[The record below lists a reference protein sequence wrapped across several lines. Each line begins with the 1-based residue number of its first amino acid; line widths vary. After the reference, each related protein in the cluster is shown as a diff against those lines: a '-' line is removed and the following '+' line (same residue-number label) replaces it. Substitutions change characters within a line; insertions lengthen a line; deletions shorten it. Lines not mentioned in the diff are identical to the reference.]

1 MGSIIISENVS
12 LDGIADDPMGDEG
25 SGHGH
30 WSNIISQRDRD
41 AWFQAIHE
49 ESLAA
54 EALLIGRRSD
64 DWFARRWLTRTGER
78 AERLNGMPKYVV
90 SSTLEEPKWSNATVL
105 SGDAVSEVSKL
116 KESLAG
122 DIVVYGSIQLAHAL
136 LAAGLADEVR
146 LFVHPVVLGSGQR
159 LFPEA
164 NHQRPL
170 RLVGNRTIG
179 ESLVHLSYE
188 YAA

>member
-1 MGSIIISENVS
+1 MGKIIISENVS

-30 WSNIISQRDRD
+30 WTSLIGERDRD

-64 DWFARRWLTRTGER
+64 NWFARRWLSRSGER

-90 SSTLEEPKWSNATVL
+90 SSTLEEPKWSNTTVL
-105 SGDAVSEVSKL
+105 SGDVVAGVSKL
-116 KESLAG
+116 KEKLAG
-122 DIVVYGSIQLAHAL
+122 DIVVYGSIQLAHTL

-146 LFVHPVVLGSGQR
+146 LFVHPVVLGAGQR
-159 LFPEA
+159 LFTETSDIRA
-164 NHQRPL
+164 L
-170 RLVGNRTIG
+170 RLVRNRTLG
-179 ESLVHLSYE
+179 ESLVQLSYE
-188 YAA
+188 CAA

>member
-1 MGSIIISENVS
+1 MGKIIISENAS

-25 SGHGH
+25 SGHGQ
-30 WSNIISQRDRD
+30 WTSFTSERDRD

-64 DWFARRWLTRTGER
+64 AWFARRWLSRTGER

-90 SSTLEEPKWSNATVL
+90 SATLEEPKWSNATVL
-105 SGDAVSEVSKL
+105 SGDVVSEVSKL
-116 KESLAG
+116 KDDLAG
-122 DIVVYGSIQLAHAL
+122 DIVVYGSIQLAHTL
-136 LAAGLADEVR
+136 LEHGLADEVR

-159 LFPEA
+159 IFTEA
-164 NHQRPL
+164 SGMRPL
-170 RLVGNRTIG
+170 RLVRNRTLG
-179 ESLVHLSYE
+179 EGLVQLSYE

>member
-1 MGSIIISENVS
+1 MGKIIISENVS

-30 WSNIISQRDRD
+30 WTSFSSESDRD

-64 DWFARRWLTRTGER
+64 DWFARRWLTRSGER

-90 SSTLEEPKWSNATVL
+90 SATLEEPKWSNTTVL

-116 KESLAG
+116 KEALAG
-122 DIVVYGSIQLAHAL
+122 NIVVYGSIQLAHTL
-136 LAAGLADEVR
+136 LEHGLADEVR
-146 LFVHPVVLGSGQR
+146 LFVHPVVLGPGQR
-159 LFPEA
+159 LFPETSDT
-164 NHQRPL
+164 RPL
-170 RLVGNRTIG
+170 RLVRNRTLG
-179 ESLVHLSYE
+179 QGLVQLTYE

>member
-1 MGSIIISENVS
+1 MGKIIISENVS

-30 WSNIISQRDRD
+30 WTSFISDQDRD

-90 SSTLEEPKWSNATVL
+90 SSTLEEPKWSNTTVL
-105 SGDAVSEVSKL
+105 SGDVVAGVSKL
-116 KESLAG
+116 KEELAG
-122 DIVVYGSIQLAHAL
+122 DIVVYGSIQLAHAVL
-136 LAAGLADEVR
+136 ELGLADEVR

-159 LFPEA
+159 LFTETA
-164 NHQRPL
+164 GMRPL
-170 RLVGNRTIG
+170 RLVRNRTLG
-179 ESLVHLSYE
+179 EALVQLTYE